1 MLLKELQSLGL
12 DVRVLREDH
21 TEVEIMETIDY
32 GDTDYRYE
40 MEGDSRNY
48 DYEQESLGSMGYQ
61 KQEFDEDSGELVNAD
76 ADDLEDDLALALD
89 DEAEYVESFDE

>member
-1 MLLKELQSLGL
+1 MGL

-61 KQEFDEDSGELVNAD
+61 KQEFDEDSGELVS
-76 ADDLEDDLALALD
+76 ADDLEEDLELALD
-89 DEAEYVESFDE
+89 DEAEYVESYDE